1 MEDTGKVIEIMKKIG
16 GVDIRRMWVVHDE
29 DFREIFDWFAKIDDD
44 NIITDT
50 LDRDY
55 EELKRHDDVHEES
68 ELDAMLKELDTQY
81 ANILDYTDRDVAELE
96 QQLEQMVEIEEHYE
110 RLMEDVKKTDILL
123 TKELTEMERA
133 TIDAQYLMEKK
144 EKSCLALAKRLEEK
158 QLITQQKIADLHHC
172 YLQPQNPPLFVY
184 QMPLEQFDAKCDQ
197 FLKYLQMYV
206 KKHFPVQHL
215 EGFRSSTELSN
226 NEVLDE
232 LEDIKARLDVEEL
245 KLLEEKREYAGV
257 KHLVD
262 RLEDHEWISMKVSV
276 LKKHSLEL
284 KKSNEQDLLRVDLL
298 KTDLEMLIRQMNELR
313 IESVLYETNRS
324 KLDRAISR
332 LEYIQ
337 RLDESISKELMNAEL
352 LWILMKLDLEKI
364 RNCFNNADEM
374 NAESK
379 KCFKRIDSMKQL
391 EKSSCLE
398 ETYSD
403 YLTHLSALI
412 RSATVTDSSTIQ
424 EAMENGLKGCLQHF
438 TSLSKRIMKQVESI
452 AKGKYHKK
460 VNSVLEKLS
469 TQEKLLS
476 RFVFDGPLRYPQFY
490 DQEYLERVQQLSF
503 LLGLLERDERSVRK
517 DVVQNIEELKQSQK
531 FKTYKQKLW
540 IWFLTEPKK
549 VTNAIKEITAE
560 ASKTASYKSI
570 SGIKCKS
577 IVDELKY

>member
-1 MEDTGKVIEIMKKIG
+1 MEDTGKVIEIVKKIG

-29 DFREIFDWFAKIDDD
+29 NFRDFFDWFAKVDDD
-44 NIITDT
+44 NLITDA
-50 LDRDY
+50 LDKDY
-55 EELKRHDDVHEES
+55 DELKRHDDVYEES
-68 ELDAMLKELDTQY
+68 EVDALLKQLDTQY
-81 ANILDYTDRDVAELE
+81 SNILEYTDRDVTELE

-110 RLMEDVKKTDILL
+110 RLLEDAKKTDILL
-123 TKELTEMERA
+123 TKELTDIERA
-133 TIDAQYLMEKK
+133 TIDAQYLMEKQ
-144 EKSCLALAKRLEEK
+144 EKSCLTLGKRLEEN

-184 QMPLEQFDAKCDQ
+184 QMPIEQFDAKCDQ

-206 KKHFPVQHL
+206 KKHFPVRHL
-215 EGFRSSTELSN
+215 EGFKSSTELSN
-226 NEVLDE
+226 SEVLDE
-232 LEDIKARLDVEEL
+232 LEDIKLRLDVEEL

-262 RLEDHEWISMKVSV
+262 RLQDHEWISMKVSV
-276 LKKHSLEL
+276 LKKHSMEL
-284 KKSNEQDLLRVDLL
+284 KNSNEQDLLRVELL
-298 KTDLEMLIRQMNELR
+298 KTDLEMLIRQVNELR

-374 NAESK
+374 NGESK
-379 KCFKRIDSMKQL
+379 RCFKRIDAMKQL

-403 YLTHLSALI
+403 YLAHLSALI
-412 RSATVTDSSTIQ
+412 RSATVTDNSTIV
-424 EAMENGLKGCLQHF
+424 EATDNGLKGCLQHF
-438 TSLSKRIMKQVESI
+438 TSLSKRIMKQVESV

-460 VNSVLEKLS
+460 IKNVLERLS

-517 DVVQNIEELKQSQK
+517 DVVQNIEESKQSQK
-531 FKTYKQKLW
+531 FKMYKQRLW

-560 ASKTASYKSI
+560 ASKTASYKTL

-577 IVDELKY
+577 IADDLKY